1 MSYETLYRVLRA
13 PCARPSIRFCRKDS
27 VMRDLLTSSSASAAA
42 GFQALPPV
50 QLLISSL
57 VELVFD
63 GVGVPVR
70 RSVIAPQP
78 GGRTGDS
85 SRHGDYLRDYPSH

>member
-27 VMRDLLTSSSASAAA
+27 VMRDLLTSSSASAAG
-42 GFQALPPV
+42 GFEPPPI
-50 QLLISSL
+50 QLLIPSL
-57 VELVFD
+57 VELVLD
-63 GVGVPVR
+63 GVGIPIR

>member
-1 MSYETLYRVLRA
+1 
-13 PCARPSIRFCRKDS
+13 
-27 VMRDLLTSSSASAAA
+27 MRDLLTSSSASAAA
-42 GFQALPPV
+42 GFQPLPPV
-50 QLLISSL
+50 QLLIPSFVQL
-57 VELVFD
+57 VLD
-63 GVGVPVR
+63 GVGIPIR